1 MSTNS
6 PSLRPALAR
15 IEGELRDLWR
25 DDAAPGEVQ
34 RTRVCTANLVVV
46 ASNRAVADAYT
57 AVIDEVVLAVPAR
70 AVVVLLDPA
79 TEPAT
84 LEGGATAVCSV
95 DGVCSERISLRA
107 TGSACAR
114 VASAVDA
121 LLVPEIPTTLVWL
134 GRVHV
139 GDPVFREL
147 ALDAARI
154 VLDTDYTSL
163 ASLLSL
169 TRWVREDRA
178 RGPVAD
184 LAWTRLSTWQELAAR
199 FFDDPANRSLAA
211 SVDAI
216 TLTQASAPGSALGSE
231 TALFLGWLSS
241 SLGLEIER
249 LGGSIR
255 LRRKDGGK
263 VALRFVSTPRPEGVA
278 PATLAGVKIEASHDG
293 ATLVGSIVRELAS
306 GRPDDPTPDADVL
319 EWSLARSGHPR
330 MEQRVRLGSNKGA
343 RQLQRTLQR
352 PAHDP
357 LLEIAALFAEQ
368 LDEDGVVSE

>member
-1 MSTNS
+1 MTAKP
-6 PSLRPALAR
+6 PSLGAALAR

-25 DDAAPGEVQ
+25 EDAAPGEVQ

-46 ASNRAVADAYT
+46 ASSPAVADAYT
-57 AVIDEVVLAVPAR
+57 TVIDEVVLSVPAR

-79 TEPAT
+79 TEPAN
-84 LEGGATAVCSV
+84 LDGGATAVCSV
-95 DGVCSERISLRA
+95 DGVCSERIRLHA

-147 ALDAARI
+147 AEDAARI
-154 VLDTDYTSL
+154 VLDTEYTSL

-199 FFDDPANRSLAA
+199 FFDDPTSRSFA
-211 SVDAI
+211 STVDAI
-216 TLTQASAPGSALGSE
+216 TVTQASAPGTPLGSE
-231 TALFLGWLSS
+231 TALFLGWLAS

-255 LRRKDGGK
+255 LRRRDGGK
-263 VALRFVSTPRPEGVA
+263 VTLRFASKPRPPEVA
-278 PATLAGVKIEASHDG
+278 PSTLAGVRLEASRDG
-293 ATLVGSIVRELAS
+293 ATLVGSIERELAS

-319 EWSLARSGHPR
+319 AWSLARTGHPT
-330 MEQRVRLGSNKGA
+330 MVQRVRLGSNKGA

-357 LLEIAALFAEQ
+357 LLEVAALFAEQ